1 MYLSYLK
8 PLHKEA
14 FLDLSLIVSN
24 ADHKLNIPEKNLIG
38 QLCEE
43 MGIEPKAS
51 CERSLDAVLAD
62 IQATATR
69 KEKKII
75 LLELLGIVMVDKDI
89 QVEELDIVNILI
101 NELEL
106 NKSDLEEAIALV
118 KQIFGVYS
126 DCAEFING

>member
-51 CERSLDAVLAD
+51 C
-62 IQATATR
+62 
-69 KEKKII
+69 
-75 LLELLGIVMVDKDI
+75 
-89 QVEELDIVNILI
+89 
-101 NELEL
+101 
-106 NKSDLEEAIALV
+106 
-118 KQIFGVYS
+118 
-126 DCAEFING
+126 